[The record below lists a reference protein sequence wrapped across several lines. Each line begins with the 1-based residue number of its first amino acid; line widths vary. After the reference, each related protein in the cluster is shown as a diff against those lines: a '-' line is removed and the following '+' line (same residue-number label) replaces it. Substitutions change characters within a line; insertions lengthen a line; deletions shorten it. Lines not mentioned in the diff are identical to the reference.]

1 MKRLGILFVLLL
13 FFISGCQTSDIKA
26 LNSKLN
32 DFENGANQYEF
43 EITIEIDVT
52 RNEQTETVVDSMIG
66 SVQKE
71 PYYESVR
78 SNNLTFVMIVE
89 DDVLKRYTMNHN
101 DVVNGIQLYS
111 LETFA
116 LDSIEDQLISLQF
129 LSSQFEVTKINRNE
143 FKLTTKLGD
152 IMSGE
157 MMEDLKALLVDSDIT
172 EEEINDIAIELL
184 LKFNKNSFE
193 FEMTMNLNLNDIE
206 LEIRINALFIHKSF
220 ELHDFD
226 DSTKFYPMS
235 SNETIDSIDIS
246 QPILFTTDNFQV
258 TEYKAYFEAG
268 KYGFYSNI
276 ETENHTIQVYG
287 QSGDSTHL
295 RVFRNVYNKHIFNTD
310 NISRFYN
317 IPIDGY
323 YHIVIDYPPSPDPY
337 IIEVRKIESVTD
349 GTETPTL
356 TVTES
361 GIYNYEIESA
371 YDFFSIDFDLD
382 YDAFV
387 TIKDSNN
394 NQLYYNRVNES
405 YFFTVSIPESGITH
419 YMKDANQLV
428 YLHNP
433 NGSSI
438 GTLTID
444 IIPLVHATSP
454 DESMLLMSDQ
464 FSDELVVTGHPA
476 PIQYIAIEVT
486 ERKKYTFE
494 FLMSSGDIEEVSGML
509 YKENGTLIG
518 RITDNRSV
526 ALIPGKYYFKTS
538 NDYDSIYNVRTV
550 ISDAVET
557 VNHIDSLQSHNLLTG
572 DLSSFP
578 QFNGNIQYIGEY
590 VLYYFTLSE
599 TTDVALRQ
607 DNITYRLYDPNG
619 NRIDI
624 DNLSGMFV
632 YRLHAGEYFIIVIPP
647 MNSTESHFPIDYSL
661 VLFMFTGSGSD
672 TSVYPFVEEIPFGF
686 TGKTSTM
693 DYTGDYDGYSFTLTE
708 TTTISISSSDNA
720 ILIRGHQIIYSQI
733 ENREL
738 TLEAGT
744 YTIMCNTNEP
754 TWTVSVSII
763 NP

>member
-1 MKRLGILFVLLL
+1 MKKLCILIALLL
-13 FFISGCQTSDIKA
+13 FLLSGCQTSDIKA
-26 LNSKLN
+26 LNSKLK

-43 EITIEIDVT
+43 ETIIEIDVT
-52 RNEQTETVVDSMIG
+52 QNEQTKTVIDSMIG
-66 SVQKE
+66 SVQKQ
-71 PYYESVR
+71 PYYESVT
-78 SNNLTFVMIVE
+78 SSNLTFVKIIE

-129 LSSQFEVTKINRNE
+129 DSSQFEVTKINRNE

-157 MMEDLKALLVDSDIT
+157 MIEDLKALLVESDIT

-184 LKFNKNSFE
+184 FKFNKNSFE

-206 LEIRINALFIHKSF
+206 LEIRINALYIHKNF
-220 ELHDFD
+220 EILDFD

-235 SNETIDSIDIS
+235 SNETIKYIDIN
-246 QPILFTTDNFQV
+246 QPILFTADNYQV
-258 TEYKAYFEAG
+258 REYFAYFEAG

-276 ETENHTIQVYG
+276 EVEHHTIQVYG

-295 RVFRNVYNKHIFNTD
+295 RVFKNVYNRHILNTD

-317 IPIDGY
+317 IPTDGY
-323 YHIVIDYPPSPDPY
+323 YYIAIDYPPSPDPY

-371 YDFFSIDFDLD
+371 YDFFSIDFDLRK
-382 YDAFV
+382 DAIV

-394 NQLYYNRVNES
+394 NQLYNNLVNES
-405 YFFTVSIPESGITH
+405 YFHTVNIPEPGITL
-419 YMKDANQLV
+419 YMDATNRLV

-438 GTLTID
+438 GSLTID
-444 IIPLVHATSP
+444 IMPLVHATSP
-454 DESMLLMSDQ
+454 DESMLLMKEQ
-464 FSDELVVTGHPA
+464 FNDELIVTGHPA

-518 RITDNRSV
+518 HITDNRSV
-526 ALIPGKYYFKTS
+526 ALIPGKYYFKTT
-538 NDYDSIYNVRTV
+538 NNYDSIYSVRTA
-550 ISDAVET
+550 ISDVVET
-557 VNHIDSLQSHNLLTG
+557 VHHIDSLQSHNLLTG

-578 QFNGNIQYIGEY
+578 QFKGNIQYIGEY
-590 VLYYFTLSE
+590 VLYYFILSK
-599 TTDVALRQ
+599 TTDIALRQ
-607 DNITYRLYDPNG
+607 DNVRYSLFDLNG

-632 YRLHAGEYFIIVIPP
+632 YRLQAGEYFIIVRPP
-647 MNSTESHFPIDYSL
+647 IHSTESNYPIDYSL
-661 VLFMFTGSGSD
+661 ILFKFTGGGLD

-686 TGKTSTM
+686 TGKTSIM
-693 DYTGDYDGYSFTLTE
+693 DYARDYDGYRFTLTE
-708 TTTISISSSDNA
+708 TTTVSISSSDNA

-738 TLEAGT
+738 TLDAGT

-754 TWTVSVSII
+754 TWTVSVRII
-763 NP
+763 HP